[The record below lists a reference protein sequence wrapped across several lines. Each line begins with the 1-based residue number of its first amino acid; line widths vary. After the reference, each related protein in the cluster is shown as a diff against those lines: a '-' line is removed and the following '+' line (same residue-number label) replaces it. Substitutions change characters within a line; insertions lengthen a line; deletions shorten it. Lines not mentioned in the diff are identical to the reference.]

1 MILINEI
8 TESQFRLYD
17 FKFVIGDYATYNS
30 YFKIV
35 LETSEII
42 GLQTVTGGIK
52 PSAEI
57 FNNKLIL
64 IAGNN
69 FYIYDLDGKIIRQ
82 FTSDCIFYEFII
94 YKNNILVVS
103 ELSIFLLN
111 YDFVKIWSYATRNSR
126 VASCLCGGRGNNLHC
141 GTPFLCRG
149 KRLCACKGT
158 ERTRQSSSQ

>member
-69 FYIYDLDGKIIRQ
+69 FYIYVLDGKIIRQ

-111 YDFVKIWSYATRNSR
+111 YDFVKIWS
-126 VASCLCGGRGNNLHC
+126 NNYNEIIDKVEMQ
-141 GTPFLCRG
+141 GTKIVIQDYNKKIIYIDYFTG
-149 KRLCACKGT
+149 K
-158 ERTRQSSSQ
+158 EV

>member
-103 ELSIFLLN
+103 ELSIFQLN
-111 YDFVKIWSYATRNSR
+111 YDFVKIWS
-126 VASCLCGGRGNNLHC
+126 NNYNEIIDKVEME
-141 GTPFLCRG
+141 GTKIVIQDYNKKIIYIDYFTG
-149 KRLCACKGT
+149 K
-158 ERTRQSSSQ
+158 EV

>member
-111 YDFVKIWSYATRNSR
+111 YDFVKIWS
-126 VASCLCGGRGNNLHC
+126 NNYNEIIDKVEMQ
-141 GTPFLCRG
+141 GTKIVIQDYNKKINCIDYFTG
-149 KRLCACKGT
+149 K
-158 ERTRQSSSQ
+158 EV

>member
-8 TESQFRLYD
+8 IESQFRLYH

-69 FYIYDLDGKIIRQ
+69 FYIYDLDGK
-82 FTSDCIFYEFII
+82 
-94 YKNNILVVS
+94 L
-103 ELSIFLLN
+103 
-111 YDFVKIWSYATRNSR
+111 
-126 VASCLCGGRGNNLHC
+126 
-141 GTPFLCRG
+141 
-149 KRLCACKGT
+149 
-158 ERTRQSSSQ
+158 

>member
-1 MILINEI
+1 MILFTEI

-111 YDFVKIWSYATRNSR
+111 YDFVKIWS
-126 VASCLCGGRGNNLHC
+126 NNYNEIIDKVEMQ
-141 GTPFLCRG
+141 GTKIVIQDYNKKIIYIDYFTG
-149 KRLCACKGT
+149 K
-158 ERTRQSSSQ
+158 EV

>member
-64 IAGNN
+64 NAGNN

-111 YDFVKIWSYATRNSR
+111 YDFVKIWS
-126 VASCLCGGRGNNLHC
+126 NNYNEIIDKVEMQ
-141 GTPFLCRG
+141 GTKIVIQDYNKKIIYIDYFTG
-149 KRLCACKGT
+149 K
-158 ERTRQSSSQ
+158 EV

>member
-8 TESQFRLYD
+8 TESQFKLYD

-82 FTSDCIFYEFII
+82 FTSDCIFHEFII

-111 YDFVKIWSYATRNSR
+111 YDFVKIWS
-126 VASCLCGGRGNNLHC
+126 NNYNEIIDKVEMQ
-141 GTPFLCRG
+141 GTKIVIQDYNKKIIYIDYFTG
-149 KRLCACKGT
+149 K
-158 ERTRQSSSQ
+158 EV

>member
-35 LETSEII
+35 LETSENI

-111 YDFVKIWSYATRNSR
+111 YDFVKIWS
-126 VASCLCGGRGNNLHC
+126 NNYNEIIDKVEMQ
-141 GTPFLCRG
+141 GTKIVIQDYNKKIIYIDYFTG
-149 KRLCACKGT
+149 K
-158 ERTRQSSSQ
+158 EV

>member
-111 YDFVKIWSYATRNSR
+111 YDFVKIWS
-126 VASCLCGGRGNNLHC
+126 NNYNEIIDKVEMQ
-141 GTPFLCRG
+141 GTKIVILDYNKKIIYIDYFTG
-149 KRLCACKGT
+149 K
-158 ERTRQSSSQ
+158 EV

>member
-1 MILINEI
+1 MILIKEI

-111 YDFVKIWSYATRNSR
+111 YDFVKIWS
-126 VASCLCGGRGNNLHC
+126 NNYNEIIDKVEMQ
-141 GTPFLCRG
+141 GTKIVIQDYNKKIIYIDYFTG
-149 KRLCACKGT
+149 K
-158 ERTRQSSSQ
+158 EV

>member
-111 YDFVKIWSYATRNSR
+111 YDFVKIWS
-126 VASCLCGGRGNNLHC
+126 NNYNEIIDKVEMQ
-141 GTPFLCRG
+141 GTKIVIQYYNKKIIYIDYFTG
-149 KRLCACKGT
+149 K
-158 ERTRQSSSQ
+158 EV

>member
-82 FTSDCIFYEFII
+82 ITSDCIFYEFII

-111 YDFVKIWSYATRNSR
+111 YDFVKIWS
-126 VASCLCGGRGNNLHC
+126 NNYNEIIDKVEMQ
-141 GTPFLCRG
+141 GTKIVIQDYNKKIIYIDYFTG
-149 KRLCACKGT
+149 K
-158 ERTRQSSSQ
+158 EV

>member
-111 YDFVKIWSYATRNSR
+111 YDFVKIWS
-126 VASCLCGGRGNNLHC
+126 NNYNEIIEKVEMQ
-141 GTPFLCRG
+141 GTKIVIQDYNKKIIYIDYFTG
-149 KRLCACKGT
+149 K
-158 ERTRQSSSQ
+158 EV

>member
-1 MILINEI
+1 M
-8 TESQFRLYD
+8 
-17 FKFVIGDYATYNS
+17 
-30 YFKIV
+30 

-111 YDFVKIWSYATRNSR
+111 YDFVKIWS
-126 VASCLCGGRGNNLHC
+126 NNYNEIIDKVEMQ
-141 GTPFLCRG
+141 GTKIVIQDYNKKIIYIDYFTG
-149 KRLCACKGT
+149 K
-158 ERTRQSSSQ
+158 EV

>member
-111 YDFVKIWSYATRNSR
+111 YDFVTIWS
-126 VASCLCGGRGNNLHC
+126 NNYNEIIDKVEMQ
-141 GTPFLCRG
+141 GTKIVIQDYNKKIIYIDYFTG
-149 KRLCACKGT
+149 K
-158 ERTRQSSSQ
+158 EV

>member
-17 FKFVIGDYATYNS
+17 FKFVICDQATYDS

-111 YDFVKIWSYATRNSR
+111 YDFVKIWS
-126 VASCLCGGRGNNLHC
+126 NNYNEIIDKVEMQ
-141 GTPFLCRG
+141 GTKIVIQDYNKKIIYIDYFTG
-149 KRLCACKGT
+149 K
-158 ERTRQSSSQ
+158 EV

>member
-17 FKFVIGDYATYNS
+17 FKFVIGYYATYNS

-111 YDFVKIWSYATRNSR
+111 YDFVKIWS
-126 VASCLCGGRGNNLHC
+126 NNYNEIIDKVEMQ
-141 GTPFLCRG
+141 GTKIVIQDYNKKIIYIDYFTG
-149 KRLCACKGT
+149 K
-158 ERTRQSSSQ
+158 EV

>member
-111 YDFVKIWSYATRNSR
+111 YDFVKIWS
-126 VASCLCGGRGNNLHC
+126 NNYNEIIDKVEMQ
-141 GTPFLCRG
+141 GTKIVIQDYNKKIIYIDNFTG
-149 KRLCACKGT
+149 K
-158 ERTRQSSSQ
+158 EV

>member
-111 YDFVKIWSYATRNSR
+111 YDFVKIWS
-126 VASCLCGGRGNNLHC
+126 NNYNEIIDKVEMQ
-141 GTPFLCRG
+141 GTKIVIQDYNRKIIYIDYFTG
-149 KRLCACKGT
+149 K
-158 ERTRQSSSQ
+158 EV

>member
-1 MILINEI
+1 MIKMILINEI

-111 YDFVKIWSYATRNSR
+111 YDFVKIWS
-126 VASCLCGGRGNNLHC
+126 NNYNEIIDKVEMQ
-141 GTPFLCRG
+141 GTKIVIQDYNKKIIYIDYFTG
-149 KRLCACKGT
+149 K
-158 ERTRQSSSQ
+158 EV

>member
-8 TESQFRLYD
+8 TEGQFRLYD

-111 YDFVKIWSYATRNSR
+111 YDFVKIWS
-126 VASCLCGGRGNNLHC
+126 NNYNEIIDKVEMQ
-141 GTPFLCRG
+141 GTKIVIQDYNKKIIYIDYFTG
-149 KRLCACKGT
+149 K
-158 ERTRQSSSQ
+158 EV

>member
-111 YDFVKIWSYATRNSR
+111 YDFVKIWSNNYNEIIDK
-126 VASCLCGGRGNNLHC
+126 VEMRGTKIVIQDYNKKIIYIDYF
-141 GTPFLCRG
+141 TG
-149 KRLCACKGT
+149 K
-158 ERTRQSSSQ
+158 EV

>member
-111 YDFVKIWSYATRNSR
+111 YDFVKIWS
-126 VASCLCGGRGNNLHC
+126 NNYNEIIDKVEMQ
-141 GTPFLCRG
+141 GTKIVIQDYNKKIIYIDYFTG
-149 KRLCACKGT
+149 K
-158 ERTRQSSSQ
+158 EF

>member
-111 YDFVKIWSYATRNSR
+111 YDFVKIWS
-126 VASCLCGGRGNNLHC
+126 NNYNEIIYKVEMQ
-141 GTPFLCRG
+141 GTKIVIQDYNKKIIYIDYFTG
-149 KRLCACKGT
+149 K
-158 ERTRQSSSQ
+158 EV

>member
-111 YDFVKIWSYATRNSR
+111 YDFVKIWS
-126 VASCLCGGRGNNLHC
+126 NNYNEIIDKVEMQ
-141 GTPFLCRG
+141 GTKIVIQDFNKKIIYIDYFTG
-149 KRLCACKGT
+149 K
-158 ERTRQSSSQ
+158 EV

>member
-111 YDFVKIWSYATRNSR
+111 YDLVKIWS
-126 VASCLCGGRGNNLHC
+126 NNYNEIIDKVEMQ
-141 GTPFLCRG
+141 GTKIVIQDYNKKIIYIDYFTG
-149 KRLCACKGT
+149 K
-158 ERTRQSSSQ
+158 EV

>member
-69 FYIYDLDGKIIRQ
+69 FYIYDLDWKIIRQ

-111 YDFVKIWSYATRNSR
+111 YDFVKIWS
-126 VASCLCGGRGNNLHC
+126 NNYNEIIDKVEMQ
-141 GTPFLCRG
+141 GTKIVIQDYNKKIIYIDYFTG
-149 KRLCACKGT
+149 K
-158 ERTRQSSSQ
+158 EV

>member
-1 MILINEI
+1 M
-8 TESQFRLYD
+8 
-17 FKFVIGDYATYNS
+17 
-30 YFKIV
+30 
-35 LETSEII
+35 ETSEII

-111 YDFVKIWSYATRNSR
+111 YDFVKIWS
-126 VASCLCGGRGNNLHC
+126 NNYNEIIDKVEMQ
-141 GTPFLCRG
+141 GTKIVIQDYNKKIIYINYFTG
-149 KRLCACKGT
+149 K
-158 ERTRQSSSQ
+158 EV

>member
-69 FYIYDLDGKIIRQ
+69 FYIYDLDGKIIIQ

-111 YDFVKIWSYATRNSR
+111 YDFVKIWS
-126 VASCLCGGRGNNLHC
+126 NNYNEIIDKVEMQ
-141 GTPFLCRG
+141 GTKIVIQDYNKKIIYIDYFTG
-149 KRLCACKGT
+149 K
-158 ERTRQSSSQ
+158 EV

>member
-111 YDFVKIWSYATRNSR
+111 YDFVKIWS
-126 VASCLCGGRGNNLHC
+126 NNYNEIIDKVEMQ
-141 GTPFLCRG
+141 GTKIVIQDYNKKIIYIDYFTG
-149 KRLCACKGT
+149 K
-158 ERTRQSSSQ
+158 EV

>member
-8 TESQFRLYD
+8 TESQFKLYD

-111 YDFVKIWSYATRNSR
+111 YDFVKIWS
-126 VASCLCGGRGNNLHC
+126 NNYNEIIDKVEMQ
-141 GTPFLCRG
+141 GAKIVIQDYNKKIIYIDYFTG
-149 KRLCACKGT
+149 K
-158 ERTRQSSSQ
+158 EV

>member
-17 FKFVIGDYATYNS
+17 FKIVIGDYATYNS

-111 YDFVKIWSYATRNSR
+111 YDFVKIWS
-126 VASCLCGGRGNNLHC
+126 NNYNEIIDKVEMQ
-141 GTPFLCRG
+141 GTKIVIQDYNKKIIYIDYFTG
-149 KRLCACKGT
+149 K
-158 ERTRQSSSQ
+158 EV

>member
-64 IAGNN
+64 IVGNN

-111 YDFVKIWSYATRNSR
+111 YDFVKIWS
-126 VASCLCGGRGNNLHC
+126 NNYNEIIDKVEMQ
-141 GTPFLCRG
+141 GTKIVIQDYNKKIIYIDYFTG
-149 KRLCACKGT
+149 K
-158 ERTRQSSSQ
+158 EV